1 MTSKKLTNA
10 ELRNPENVQMRLELV
25 KSCLSVN
32 KFTELTVNQ
41 QNYVLENL
49 QHFILFGVGNNE

>member
-25 KSCLSVN
+25 KSCLGVN